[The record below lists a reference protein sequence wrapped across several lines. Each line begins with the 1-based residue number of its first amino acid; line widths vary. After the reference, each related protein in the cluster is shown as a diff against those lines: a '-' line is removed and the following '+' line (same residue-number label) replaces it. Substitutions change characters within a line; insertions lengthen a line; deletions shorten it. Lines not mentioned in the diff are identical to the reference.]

1 MIASLN
7 SSSDNRTELNQSSSR
22 VLPSLIV
29 PSLLHLTNQM
39 NLLCQDSARR
49 TREDAL
55 LNITFRSNLTPES
68 MSSMYY
74 NIHW

>member
-29 PSLLHLTNQM
+29 PYLLHLTNQM
-39 NLLCQDSARR
+39 NLLCQDRARR
-49 TREDAL
+49 TKDAL
-55 LNITFRSNLTPES
+55 LNTTFGSSLTPES
-68 MSSMYY
+68 MSSMHY